1 MKIFSFFNRRLL
13 IIELTKLTE
22 QQRPNLMLPTL
33 LEKQHD
39 HTLLGF
45 FATSHVHNRLVLCC
59 IPARS
64 SAPSKNNK
72 GYHQELKFNLWWILP
87 WDEFAIVITT
97 KSHPRVQMKAS
108 GKIKLSQGWNSTF
121 HVSCIIPRSKNS
133 QAYMWMHPYI
143 HSNMHAYMLVKHPK
157 WILCDNSSR
166 LFAKKFYFRCFTWFW
181 KRLWRPKKTNRE

>member
-87 WDEFAIVITT
+87 WGWVCYCYHDKV
-97 KSHPRVQMKAS
+97 S
-108 GKIKLSQGWNSTF
+108 SQGANESKWENKTFTGMKLNISCLLHHSEVKKLTSLHVNAPIHTFKHACIHASQTSKMNSL
-121 HVSCIIPRSKNS
+121 R
-133 QAYMWMHPYI
+133 
-143 HSNMHAYMLVKHPK
+143 
-157 WILCDNSSR
+157 
-166 LFAKKFYFRCFTWFW
+166 
-181 KRLWRPKKTNRE
+181 

>member
-22 QQRPNLMLPTL
+22 QQRPNLMLPML

-97 KSHPRVQMKAS
+97 KSHPRVQMKRS

-121 HVSCIIPRSKNS
+121 HVSCRLKHHSEVKKLTSLHVNAPIHTFKHACIHASQTSKMNS
-133 QAYMWMHPYI
+133 
-143 HSNMHAYMLVKHPK
+143 L
-157 WILCDNSSR
+157 R
-166 LFAKKFYFRCFTWFW
+166 
-181 KRLWRPKKTNRE
+181 